1 VKNLNSKRELKYLKL
16 IFFLFGFLI
25 MSWLPRFPEVKA
37 NLAISNG
44 EFGSIISI
52 SAVGSLL
59 SLFTVGHLVHNYGAK
74 LVMRIAAVSMAITLI
89 LLTNTSS
96 TLVFLISIIIHAVG
110 ISACHVSI
118 NTQGFSYQNR
128 TQRHVV
134 TLLSGF
140 WSSGALA
147 TAVVSGLVVD
157 WISLE
162 MHILVLSLSVL
173 IIMLITITKLSE
185 SLIKPNQSSET
196 DYKITDSI
204 KGFRIDGMISG
215 GLFCAIFLEFSVG
228 DWAAIFVKEDIG
240 IKGGAHT
247 LPYILFT
254 FAMITGRLTVHYLYS
269 KFSMEFLVKSAS
281 LISGI
286 SFLIGI
292 FATRFVGVENKT
304 ISLIILSVT
313 FTIAG
318 LGSSFLGPSF
328 MIAATLRSNSPSS
341 VVIGQ
346 IGVINTTAVLVM
358 RLVIAWTAQVFSL
371 SLALLIPALLL
382 LTVPYFTKIFK
393 NVETKL

>member
-1 VKNLNSKRELKYLKL
+1 
-16 IFFLFGFLI
+16 

-37 NLAISNG
+37 NLALSNG
-44 EFGSIISI
+44 EFGSLVSF
-52 SAVGSLL
+52 SAIGSLVA
-59 SLFTVGHLVHNYGAK
+59 LFSAGHLVHNYGAK
-74 LVMRIAAVSMAITLI
+74 LVMRIAAVSMVISLI

-96 TLVFLISIIIHAVG
+96 TLVFLISIIIHSIG
-110 ISACHVSI
+110 ISAFHVSI
-118 NTQGFSYQNR
+118 NTQGFSFQDR

-147 TAVVSGLVVD
+147 TAVVSGLLVD
-157 WISLE
+157 WVSLE
-162 MHILVLSLSVL
+162 MHILVLSLSIL
-173 IIMLITITKLSE
+173 IIILITITKLSE
-185 SLIKPNQSSET
+185 NLVKANQNAET
-196 DYKITDSI
+196 DYKITDI
-204 KGFRIDGMISG
+204 FKGFRIDGMVSG
-215 GLFCAIFLEFSVG
+215 GLFCAILLEFSVG

-254 FAMITGRLTVHYLYS
+254 FAMITGRLSIHLLYS

-286 SFLIGI
+286 SFLVGI
-292 FATRFVGVENKT
+292 LATRIIGVENKT
-304 ISLIILSVT
+304 TSLIILSVT

-318 LGSSFLGPSF
+318 LGSSFLGPSI
-328 MIAATLRSNSPSS
+328 MNAANMRSKSPSS

-346 IGVINTTAVLVM
+346 IGVINNIAVFIM

-382 LTVPYFTKIFK
+382 LTVPFFAKIFK
-393 NVETKL
+393 NA